1 MRFAKL
7 EHQVSS
13 KSGPGEVQMTKIHR
27 RYLVVDQ
34 GIVAGVIDAVINAGF
49 VFLFFRSMT
58 VIPVSGQ
65 TSMTGDL
72 IITSFLLPFF
82 TVLIATPLIR
92 AQVRNRAIPP
102 MEPPRTEHPL
112 LRRLPHGTFWRA
124 LIFGTLFLATLG
136 PICVAGF
143 AAFGV
148 TGWSF
153 QQFLVFKALFAAI
166 FGAAVTPI
174 IAFCALAD
182 SGDRPAGSGLPDA
195 ALNL

>member
-1 MRFAKL
+1 
-7 EHQVSS
+7 
-13 KSGPGEVQMTKIHR
+13 MTKVHR

-34 GIVAGVIDAVINAGF
+34 GVIAGVLDAVINAGF

-65 TSMTGDL
+65 PSMTGDL
-72 IITSFLLPFF
+72 VATSFLLPFF

-92 AQVRNRAIPP
+92 AQVRSGAIPP
-102 MEPPRTEHPL
+102 MEPPRTDHPL
-112 LRRLPHGTFWRA
+112 LRRLPRGTFWRA
-124 LIFGTLFLATLG
+124 LVFGTIFLVTLG
-136 PICVAGF
+136 PICVTGF

-153 QQFLVFKALFAAI
+153 RRFLVFKALFAAI

-174 IAFCALAD
+174 VALCALAD
-182 SGDRPAGSGLPDA
+182 TGDRSAGSGLPDA
-195 ALNL
+195 APNL